1 MEEDE
6 KILKLTYNNKPYK
19 YNIYEIKQK
28 IKAVKKNYEF
38 YMIIIVLIR
47 ENILKI
53 YDKKL
58 ESFTEYTFSNNDS
71 NNFKDF
77 CEENILNFINQVVFN
92 NS

>member
-38 YMIIIVLIR
+38 YMIIIVLIT

-58 ESFTEYTFSNNDS
+58 ESFIEYTFSNNDS